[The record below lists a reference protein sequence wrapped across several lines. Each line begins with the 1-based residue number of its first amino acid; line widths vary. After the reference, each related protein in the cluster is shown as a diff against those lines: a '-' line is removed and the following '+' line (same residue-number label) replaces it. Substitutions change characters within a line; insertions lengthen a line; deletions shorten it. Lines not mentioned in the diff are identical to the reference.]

1 MDEKNILQSW
11 KEISF
16 YLGRNERTCRRWEKE
31 YSLPVY
37 RMDGSPRASVFAYKE
52 ELDRWL
58 DELLH
63 EKEIASKKS
72 FIRSKKNLIII
83 LSLSIIVISILA
95 VAVWK
100 ILSPKIGVSS
110 PSGRPSLAVLYFRNK
125 TGDDS
130 LDYLRKGL
138 CDLLISDLS
147 QSKYLN
153 VLPEDT
159 LFLSLRSLKL
169 LDTEYYDTKDLAR
182 FAEYAQVDNII
193 FGNIIKSGKKLRV
206 NPTLRKISTSENIA
220 IESVD
225 CASEKAIFSLVDE
238 ISKRIK
244 AQLLVPPDFMVRAD
258 TDKEMESITTG
269 SIEAYRYY
277 IEGRQLI
284 RKVQGVKSASSLEK
298 AIDIDP
304 EFAMAYQLLARCYY
318 SLPGNYERAKECM
331 NKAFELSHHLPER
344 ERLQIQAHYYRYQD
358 TTRDEAIK
366 TFQEILR
373 IYPDDYYAKI
383 YLCGLY
389 RSIEDWDKIIELLQK
404 KTLPYYSSQPFV
416 ILRRALCARGDYEGA
431 LKLAKGLPVDLF
443 PFQYSY
449 QLALDLLFHGKLDL
463 ALYKTEKM
471 LDRSENWFPL
481 VQLKGDIHLLKNDWV
496 RADEC
501 HKNCLDSKGL
511 DLYSLRYRISALRR
525 LASLSLSAGKFDK
538 AISYIKQ
545 AIKEA
550 SDLGEQRW
558 LCSLHLSLSS
568 FYYNKGNFKG
578 AAEECQKVLDN
589 EFEGLSVTRRMSAL
603 FLKGHIALK
612 MNNRR
617 ESRIKADELKK
628 AVDNWLNPKLMR
640 SYYHLMGHICLEE
653 NSIEDAIAYFE
664 KAIPLLPCQYN
675 PEGDDLAPYYDSLA
689 LAFFR
694 AKDYE
699 NARKWYEKI
708 LDLTS
713 GRISYGDN
721 YAKSF
726 FMLGRI
732 YEQKGWKGKAIESY
746 RKFLDLWKEADPAI
760 PEIKDAR
767 LRLIALAD

>member
-63 EKEIASKKS
+63 EKEISSQKSFVLSKKK
-72 FIRSKKNLIII
+72 IVII

-95 VAVWK
+95 VALWK

-130 LDYLRKGL
+130 LDYLRKAL

-153 VLPEDT
+153 VLPEDM
-159 LFLSLRSLKL
+159 LFLSLQSLKL

-182 FAEYAQVDNII
+182 FAEHAQVDNIV

-206 NPTLRKISTSENIA
+206 NPILRKISLGENIA

-244 AQLLVPPDFMVRAD
+244 AQLVVPPDIIVRGD
-258 TDKEMESITTG
+258 IDKEMESITTG

-277 IEGRQLI
+277 IEGRKLF
-284 RKVQGVKSASSLEK
+284 RKGQAVKSASSLEK
-298 AIDIDP
+298 AINIDP
-304 EFAMAYQLLARCYY
+304 EFAMAYQLLARCYWD
-318 SLPGNYERAKECM
+318 LPGYYERAKKCM
-331 NKAFELSHHLPER
+331 KKAFELSHNLPER
-344 ERLQIQAHYYRYQD
+344 ERLHIQAHYYRYQD
-358 TTRDEAIK
+358 TTWNEAIK
-366 TFQEILR
+366 TFQELLR
-373 IYPDDYYAKI
+373 IYPDDYYAII
-383 YLCGLY
+383 YLSALY

-404 KTLPYYSSQPFV
+404 NTLPYYSGSPFAL
-416 ILRRALCARGDYEGA
+416 LRRALCTRGDYAGA

-463 ALYKTEKM
+463 ALHETEKM
-471 LDRSENWFPL
+471 LDRSENEFPML
-481 VQLKGDIHLLKNDWV
+481 RLKGDIHLLKDDWV
-496 RADEC
+496 RAAEC
-501 HKNCLDSKGL
+501 YKNCLDARGL
-511 DLYSLRYRISALRR
+511 DVYSLSYRINALTR
-525 LASLSLSAGKFDK
+525 LASLNLSAGKFDK

-545 AIKEA
+545 GIKEA

-558 LCSLHLSLSS
+558 LGSLHLSLSS
-568 FYYNKGNFKG
+568 FYYSKGNFKG

-589 EFEGLSVTRRMSAL
+589 AFEDPSVRRRMAAL

-612 MNNRR
+612 MNNRS

-628 AVDNWLNPKLMR
+628 AIDNWLNPKLIK

-664 KAIPLLPCQYN
+664 KAISLLPYQYS
-675 PEGDDLAPYYDSLA
+675 PEGDHLAPYYDSLA

-713 GRISYGDN
+713 GRINYGDN

-726 FMLGRI
+726 FTLGRI

-746 RKFLDLWKEADPAI
+746 GKFLDLWKDADPAI